1 MGWKKKLAGSVLGL
15 IGFILS
21 PLSWWN
27 DLVVNVPLAIIFGWL
42 VSLIYKPLF
51 VYAAI
56 FGYWLTNVIGL
67 ILLRRGAQVALSEND
82 APKPFSKKEILKD
95 IVISIAYTFVII
107 ILAKMKL
114 IEPIA
119 NYFSAK

>member
-27 DLVVNVPLAIIFGWL
+27 DLVVNIPLAIIFGWL

-51 VYAAI
+51 IYAAI
-56 FGYWLTNVIGL
+56 FGYWLTNIIGL
-67 ILLRRGAQVALSEND
+67 ILLRRGAKLALSEED
-82 APKPFSKKEILKD
+82 AQKPFSKKEILKD
-95 IVISIAYTFVII
+95 IIISIAYTSVII
-107 ILAKMKL
+107 ILAKLKL